1 MAEFCLAAQILE
13 YELFVR
19 IIEWPLQAFEH
30 NAFAFIQR
38 DFPRC
43 YVGEYSRFDF
53 ELYNQCVTVL
63 RKYLRILFAVFGIIS
78 PIERIHLL
86 IDHLTGRV
94 DQYRLLF

>member
-19 IIEWPLQAFEH
+19 IIEWSLQAFDH
-30 NAFAFIQR
+30 VAFAFIQR
-38 DFPRC
+38 DFLRC

-53 ELYNQCVTVL
+53 ELYNQCVAVL

-78 PIERIHLL
+78 AIERSRLL
-86 IDHLTGRV
+86 LDHLTGRV

>member
-1 MAEFCLAAQILE
+1 MGEFCLAVQILE

-19 IIEWPLQAFEH
+19 IIEWSHQGLEH
-30 NAFAFIQR
+30 DAFAFIQR
-38 DFPRC
+38 DFLRC

-53 ELYNQCVTVL
+53 ELYNQCVAVL

-78 PIERIHLL
+78 AIERSRLL
-86 IDHLTGRV
+86 LDHLTGRV